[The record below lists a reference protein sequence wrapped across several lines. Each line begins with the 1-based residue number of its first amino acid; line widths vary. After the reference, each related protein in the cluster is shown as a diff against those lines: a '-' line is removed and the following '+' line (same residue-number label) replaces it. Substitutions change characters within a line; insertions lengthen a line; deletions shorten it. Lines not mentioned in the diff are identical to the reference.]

1 MHTPYHNHLIP
12 SLWFILHLQWQGL
25 YRVCLLWL
33 LPWLYLCVRW
43 LCTWALSP
51 LVHSSSRGSSKAL
64 HVTQGYLPSQW
75 TAPMSPESGFDDI
88 RPPRTC
94 LSFHKSP
101 RAQLTGSSCSLQLC
115 QTFLLN
121 SCSSEPPHSL
131 PMPLFVPTHQDLPGP
146 DLFMT
151 DGTANLFMGFDFQI
165 INSSSNFNN
174 NCTSSPRRFMASG
187 LKIF

>member
-1 MHTPYHNHLIP
+1 MTSARPELVFP
-12 SLWFILHLQWQGL
+12 S
-25 YRVCLLWL
+25 
-33 LPWLYLCVRW
+33 
-43 LCTWALSP
+43 T
-51 LVHSSSRGSSKAL
+51 
-64 HVTQGYLPSQW
+64 
-75 TAPMSPESGFDDI
+75 SPEGPAH
-88 RPPRTC
+88 RE
-94 LSFHKSP
+94 
-101 RAQLTGSSCSLQLC
+101 QLLLAAR

-187 LKIF
+187 LKIFFNFSKVV